1 MRLLLDTCVALWFWT
16 ADKRLPPNIV
26 GVIEDEANDV
36 AFHQASSWEIQIKYQ
51 LGRLKLPER
60 PQAFIPEAVARS
72 GFEYHR
78 IEDEA
83 IYLLPKLPAI
93 HADPFDRLLA
103 SHAIHHGLTIVSR
116 DEDLLRYPVSTLA
129 V

>member
-26 GVIEDEANDV
+26 GAIEDEANDV

-51 LGRLKLPER
+51 LGRLKLPDKPR
-60 PQAFIPEAVARS
+60 SFLPEAVARS

-78 IEDEA
+78 IEDED
-83 IYLLPKLPAI
+83 IYLLEKLPPI
-93 HADPFDRLLA
+93 HGDPFDRLLA
-103 SHAIHHGLTIVSR
+103 SHAIHHGLTIVSS
-116 DEDLLRYPVSTLA
+116 DPDLLRYPASTLA
-129 V
+129 A